1 MKRGWQKAVLL
12 GIAAV
17 GMGALA
23 PVLGVALL
31 QLLK

>member
-23 PVLGVALL
+23 PCWALRCFSC
-31 QLLK
+31 